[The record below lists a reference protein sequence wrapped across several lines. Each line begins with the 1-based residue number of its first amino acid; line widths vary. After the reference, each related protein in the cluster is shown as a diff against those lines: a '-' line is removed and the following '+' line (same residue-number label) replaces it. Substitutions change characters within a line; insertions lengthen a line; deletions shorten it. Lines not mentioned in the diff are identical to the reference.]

1 MKNSEVPGI
10 LIAMPTLDGTFFEK
24 SVILL
29 CNYDEDG
36 AFGLVMNHPSKTK
49 VKEVLSDEMQNNSAF
64 DVPLLVGGPVQPESF
79 WAVHSSDFSV
89 KETTVLSKEIHL
101 SSAQDILNSLAEG
114 NKVKSYHFGS
124 GYSGWG
130 AGQLDREI
138 QEESWWLGPLDES
151 LLLNLDY
158 ELRWE
163 TAMNNLVL
171 TPLLQHLLKL
181 VWSEL
186 SSFNFNKLWEFFC
199 KFLEVIPKRLN
210 WRSLPNETLSQ
221 FPQHNEVY

>member
-1 MKNSEVPGI
+1 MKKCDVPGI
-10 LIAMPTLDGTFFEK
+10 LIAMPNLDGTFFEK

-29 CNYDEDG
+29 CNFDEDG

-49 VKEVLSDEMQNNSAF
+49 VKEVLSDEMHNNSAF

-79 WAVHSSDFSV
+79 WSVHSSDFSV

-101 SSAQDILNSLAEG
+101 SSALDILNSLVEG
-114 NKVKSYHFGS
+114 NNVESYHFGS

-138 QEESWWLGPLDES
+138 KEESWWLGPLDES

-163 TAMNNLVL
+163 KTMKNLGFDPL
-171 TPLLQHLLKL
+171 TTSFTQTGL
-181 VWSEL
+181 V
-186 SSFNFNKLWEFFC
+186 
-199 KFLEVIPKRLN
+199 
-210 WRSLPNETLSQ
+210 
-221 FPQHNEVY
+221 